1 MKARPSL
8 LALVHVRLP
17 PGYSPSFAYGPKMGT
32 AVHRVF
38 YRRGVLLL
46 AVKQSDNQD
55 YLWMVDPDLFPFQQQ
70 LTESRV
76 IVPVD
81 GRVWYIT
88 ESPDPFTPPASDLP
102 LPPGVVTQHADAQR
116 QFVMLTA
123 QGSYT
128 FTKLK
133 QVDQLRYL
141 LEGRNEEEI
150 AAFFHLHKVGLH
162 GVKFCMLGMKTVSVG
177 LGRGHWLCLVL
188 CFVPLPPL
196 TPSSP
201 PFTLHL
207 SFLVAIYPPQE
218 AQACAMSLILA
229 TDGEDQVSEV
239 DTFALSCGQ
248 TCIHCT

>member
-1 MKARPSL
+1 MLQPWPPVMFVAVCCSPSGVRFYFTTTPNGIKACPSL

-32 AVHRVF
+32 LVHRVF
-38 YRRGVLLL
+38 YRRGLLLL
-46 AVKQSDNQD
+46 AVKQSDSQD

-81 GRVWYIT
+81 GRVWCIT
-88 ESPDPFTPPASDLP
+88 EGPDPFTPPTSDLP
-102 LPPGVVTQHADAQR
+102 LPPSVVTQHADAQR
-116 QFVMLTA
+116 QFIMLTA

-150 AAFFHLHKVGLH
+150 VAFFHLHKVGLH
-162 GVKFCMLGMKTVSVG
+162 TAGCYTQSWWRVG
-177 LGRGHWLCLVL
+177 WQQWGGIGCVL
-188 CFVPLPPL
+188 
-196 TPSSP
+196 
-201 PFTLHL
+201 
-207 SFLVAIYPPQE
+207 
-218 AQACAMSLILA
+218 
-229 TDGEDQVSEV
+229 
-239 DTFALSCGQ
+239 
-248 TCIHCT
+248 